1 MNLNDRLK
9 KHHITLQK
17 KYGQNFIGDPTLL
30 ARIADVC
37 SWEAH
42 DRALEIGPGA
52 GTLTRAIAERAEE
65 VLAVEIDRRL
75 APLLE
80 ETLAETENV
89 HLVFTDALK
98 ADLDR
103 LMQEELGWDGRYKLV
118 ANLPYYITTP
128 LIMHVLEDCKKVS
141 ELVIM
146 VQKEVGERLTAAPGS
161 KAYGAVTVMVQYA
174 AVATRAF
181 DVGRRAFIPAPEVD
195 STILHLVPYENR
207 PLQAK
212 DDALLRRT
220 VKAAF
225 SQRRKTLR
233 NSLQSLGLDKALI
246 ASALAEVG
254 IDDAR
259 RAETVSV
266 AEFVAL
272 ADAFYEKGGLS

>member
-17 KYGQNFIGDPTLL
+17 KYGQNFIGDPALL
-30 ARIADVC
+30 ERIATVC
-37 SWEAH
+37 DWQPG

-52 GTLTRAIAERAEE
+52 GTLTRAIAREAEG
-65 VLAVEIDRRL
+65 VLAIEIDRRL

-80 ETLAETENV
+80 ETLADCANV

-98 ADLDR
+98 ADLDA
-103 LMQEELGWDGRYKLV
+103 LMRDTLGWDGRYKLI

-128 LIMHVLEDCKKVS
+128 LIMHVLEDSEKVS

-146 VQKEVGERLTAAPGS
+146 VQKEVGERLCAAPGS

-174 AVATRAF
+174 ATVARAF
-181 DVGRRAFIPAPEVD
+181 DVGRHAFVPAPEVD
-195 STILHLVPYENR
+195 STILHLIPYEKR
-207 PLQAK
+207 PIQAQS
-212 DDALLRRT
+212 DAVLRRV

-233 NSLQSLGLDKALI
+233 NSLSSLGCDKALI
-246 ASALAEVG
+246 KQALEAASIE
-254 IDDAR
+254 DSR
-259 RAETVSV
+259 RAETLSV

-272 ADAFYEKGGLS
+272 ADAFYEGGLS

>member
-17 KYGQNFIGDPTLL
+17 KYGQNFIGDPALL
-30 ARIADVC
+30 ERIATVC
-37 SWEAH
+37 DWQPG

-52 GTLTRAIAERAEE
+52 GTLTRAIAREAEE

-80 ETLAETENV
+80 ETLADCANV

-98 ADLDR
+98 ADLDA
-103 LMQEELGWDGRYKLV
+103 LMRDTLGWDGRYKLI

-128 LIMHVLEDCKKVS
+128 LIMHVLEDSEKVS

-146 VQKEVGERLTAAPGS
+146 VQKEVGERLCAAPGS

-174 AVATRAF
+174 ATVARAF
-181 DVGRRAFIPAPEVD
+181 DVGRHAFVPAPEVD
-195 STILHLVPYENR
+195 STILHLIPYEKR
-207 PLQAK
+207 PIQAQS
-212 DDALLRRT
+212 DAVLRHI

-233 NSLQSLGLDKALI
+233 NSLSSLGCDKALI
-246 ASALAEVG
+246 RQALEAAG
-254 IDDAR
+254 IEDSR
-259 RAETVSV
+259 RAETLSV

-272 ADAFYEKGGLS
+272 ADAFYEGGLS

>member
-17 KYGQNFIGDPTLL
+17 KYGQNFIGDPALL
-30 ARIADVC
+30 ERIATVC
-37 SWEAH
+37 DWQPG

-52 GTLTRAIAERAEE
+52 GTLTRAIAREAEE

-80 ETLAETENV
+80 ETLADCANV

-98 ADLDR
+98 ADLDA
-103 LMQEELGWDGRYKLV
+103 LMRDTLGWDGRYKLI

-128 LIMHVLEDCKKVS
+128 LIMHVLEDSEKVS

-146 VQKEVGERLTAAPGS
+146 VQKEVGERLCAAPGS

-174 AVATRAF
+174 ATVARTF
-181 DVGRRAFIPAPEVD
+181 DVGRHAFVPAPEVD
-195 STILHLVPYENR
+195 STILHLIPYEKR
-207 PLQAK
+207 PIQAQS
-212 DDALLRRT
+212 DAVLRRV

-233 NSLQSLGLDKALI
+233 NSLSSLGCDKALI
-246 ASALAEVG
+246 RQALEAAG
-254 IDDAR
+254 IEDSR
-259 RAETVSV
+259 RAETLSV

-272 ADAFYEKGGLS
+272 ADAFYEGGLS

>member
-17 KYGQNFIGDPTLL
+17 KYGQNFIGDPALL
-30 ARIADVC
+30 ERIATVC
-37 SWEAH
+37 DWQPG

-52 GTLTRAIAERAEE
+52 GTLTRAIAREAEE

-80 ETLAETENV
+80 ETLADCANV

-98 ADLDR
+98 ADLDA
-103 LMQEELGWDGRYKLV
+103 LMRDTLGWDGRYKLI

-128 LIMHVLEDCKKVS
+128 LIMHVLEDSEKVS

-146 VQKEVGERLTAAPGS
+146 VQKEVGERLCAAPGS

-174 AVATRAF
+174 ATVARAF
-181 DVGRRAFIPAPEVD
+181 DVGRHAFVPAPEVD
-195 STILHLVPYENR
+195 STILHLIPYEKR
-207 PLQAK
+207 PIQAQS
-212 DDALLRRT
+212 DAVLRRV

-233 NSLQSLGLDKALI
+233 NSLSSLGCDKALI
-246 ASALAEVG
+246 RQALEAAG
-254 IDDAR
+254 IEDSR
-259 RAETVSV
+259 RAETLSV
-266 AEFVAL
+266 AEFIAL
-272 ADAFYEKGGLS
+272 ADAFYEGGLS

>member
-17 KYGQNFIGDPTLL
+17 KYGQNFIGDPALL
-30 ARIADVC
+30 ERIATVC
-37 SWEAH
+37 DWQPG

-52 GTLTRAIAERAEE
+52 GTLTRAIAREAEE

-80 ETLAETENV
+80 ETLADCANV

-98 ADLDR
+98 ADLDA
-103 LMQEELGWDGRYKLV
+103 LMRDTLGWDGRYKLI

-128 LIMHVLEDCKKVS
+128 LIMHVLEDSEKIS

-146 VQKEVGERLTAAPGS
+146 VQKEVGERLCAAPGS

-174 AVATRAF
+174 ATVARAF
-181 DVGRRAFIPAPEVD
+181 DVGRHAFVPAPEVD
-195 STILHLVPYENR
+195 STILHLIPYEKR
-207 PLQAK
+207 PIQAQS
-212 DDALLRRT
+212 DAVLRRV

-233 NSLQSLGLDKALI
+233 NSLSSLGCDKALI
-246 ASALAEVG
+246 KQALEAAG
-254 IDDAR
+254 IEDSR
-259 RAETVSV
+259 RAETLSV

-272 ADAFYEKGGLS
+272 ADAFYEGGLS

>member
-17 KYGQNFIGDPTLL
+17 KYGQNFIGDPALL
-30 ARIADVC
+30 ERIATVC
-37 SWEAH
+37 DWQPG

-52 GTLTRAIAERAEE
+52 GTLTRAIAREAEE
-65 VLAVEIDRRL
+65 VLAIEIDRRL

-80 ETLAETENV
+80 ETLADCANV

-98 ADLDR
+98 ADLDA
-103 LMQEELGWDGRYKLV
+103 LMRDTLGWDGRYKLI

-128 LIMHVLEDCKKVS
+128 LIMHVLEDSEKVS

-146 VQKEVGERLTAAPGS
+146 VQKEVGERLCAAPRS

-174 AVATRAF
+174 ATVARAF
-181 DVGRRAFIPAPEVD
+181 DVGRHAFVPAPEVD
-195 STILHLVPYENR
+195 STILHLIPYEKR
-207 PLQAK
+207 PIQAQS
-212 DDALLRRT
+212 DAVLRRV

-233 NSLQSLGLDKALI
+233 NSLSSLGCDKALI
-246 ASALAEVG
+246 KQALEAASIE
-254 IDDAR
+254 DSR
-259 RAETVSV
+259 RAETLSV

-272 ADAFYEKGGLS
+272 ADAFYEGGLS

>member
-17 KYGQNFIGDPTLL
+17 KYGQNFIGDPALL
-30 ARIADVC
+30 ERIATVC
-37 SWEAH
+37 DWQPG

-52 GTLTRAIAERAEE
+52 GTLTRAIAREAEE

-80 ETLAETENV
+80 ETLADCANV

-98 ADLDR
+98 ADLDA
-103 LMQEELGWDGRYKLV
+103 LMRDTLGWDGRYKLI

-128 LIMHVLEDCKKVS
+128 LIMHVLEGSEKVS

-146 VQKEVGERLTAAPGS
+146 VQKEVGERLCAAPGS

-174 AVATRAF
+174 ATVARAF
-181 DVGRRAFIPAPEVD
+181 DVGRHAFVPAPEVD
-195 STILHLVPYENR
+195 STILHLIPYEKR
-207 PLQAK
+207 PIQAQS
-212 DDALLRRT
+212 DAVLRRV

-233 NSLQSLGLDKALI
+233 NSLSSLGCDKALI
-246 ASALAEVG
+246 RQALEAAG
-254 IDDAR
+254 IEDSR
-259 RAETVSV
+259 RAETLSV

-272 ADAFYEKGGLS
+272 ADAFYEGGLS

>member
-17 KYGQNFIGDPTLL
+17 KYGQNFIGDPALL
-30 ARIADVC
+30 ERIATVC
-37 SWEAH
+37 DWQPG

-52 GTLTRAIAERAEE
+52 GTLTRAIAREAEE

-80 ETLAETENV
+80 ETLADCANV

-98 ADLDR
+98 ADLDA
-103 LMQEELGWDGRYKLV
+103 LMRDTLGWDGRYKLI

-128 LIMHVLEDCKKVS
+128 LIMHVLEDSEKVS

-146 VQKEVGERLTAAPGS
+146 VQKEVGERLCAAPGS

-174 AVATRAF
+174 ATVARAF
-181 DVGRRAFIPAPEVD
+181 DVGRHAFVPAPEVD
-195 STILHLVPYENR
+195 STILHLIPYEKR
-207 PLQAK
+207 PIQAQS
-212 DDALLRRT
+212 DAVLRRV

-233 NSLQSLGLDKALI
+233 NSLSSLGCDKALI
-246 ASALAEVG
+246 RQALETAG
-254 IDDAR
+254 IEDSR
-259 RAETVSV
+259 RAETLSV

-272 ADAFYEKGGLS
+272 ADAFYEGGLS

>member
-17 KYGQNFIGDPTLL
+17 KYGQNFIGDPALL
-30 ARIADVC
+30 ERIATVC
-37 SWEAH
+37 DWQPG

-52 GTLTRAIAERAEE
+52 GTLTRAIAREAEE

-80 ETLAETENV
+80 ETLADCANV

-98 ADLDR
+98 ADLDA
-103 LMQEELGWDGRYKLV
+103 LMRDTLGWDGRYKLI

-128 LIMHVLEDCKKVS
+128 LIMHVLEDSEKVS

-146 VQKEVGERLTAAPGS
+146 VQKEVGERLCAAPGS

-174 AVATRAF
+174 ATVARAF
-181 DVGRRAFIPAPEVD
+181 DVGRHAFVPAPEVD
-195 STILHLVPYENR
+195 STILHLIPYEKR
-207 PLQAK
+207 PIQAQS
-212 DDALLRRT
+212 DAVLRRV

-233 NSLQSLGLDKALI
+233 NSLSSLGCDKALVKQALEA
-246 ASALAEVG
+246 ASIE
-254 IDDAR
+254 DSR
-259 RAETVSV
+259 RAETLSV

-272 ADAFYEKGGLS
+272 ADAFYEGGLS

>member
-17 KYGQNFIGDPTLL
+17 KYGQNFIGDPALL
-30 ARIADVC
+30 ERIATVC
-37 SWEAH
+37 DWQPG

-52 GTLTRAIAERAEE
+52 GTLTRAIAREAEE

-80 ETLAETENV
+80 ETLADCANV

-98 ADLDR
+98 ADLDA
-103 LMQEELGWDGRYKLV
+103 LMRDTLGWDGRYKLI

-128 LIMHVLEDCKKVS
+128 LIMHVLEDSEKVS

-146 VQKEVGERLTAAPGS
+146 VQKEVGERLCAAPGS

-174 AVATRAF
+174 ATVARAF
-181 DVGRRAFIPAPEVD
+181 DVGRHAFVPAPEVD
-195 STILHLVPYENR
+195 STILHLIPYEKR
-207 PLQAK
+207 PIQAQS
-212 DDALLRRT
+212 DAVLRRV

-233 NSLQSLGLDKALI
+233 NSLSSLGCDKALI
-246 ASALAEVG
+246 KQALEVASIE
-254 IDDAR
+254 DSR
-259 RAETVSV
+259 RAETLSV

-272 ADAFYEKGGLS
+272 ADAFYEGGLS

>member
-17 KYGQNFIGDPTLL
+17 KYGQNFIGDPALL
-30 ARIADVC
+30 ERIATVC
-37 SWEAH
+37 DWQPG

-52 GTLTRAIAERAEE
+52 GTLTRAIAREAEE

-80 ETLAETENV
+80 ETLADCANV

-98 ADLDR
+98 ADLDA
-103 LMQEELGWDGRYKLV
+103 LMRDTLGWDGRYKLI

-128 LIMHVLEDCKKVS
+128 LIMHVLEDSEKVS

-146 VQKEVGERLTAAPGS
+146 VQKEVGERLCAAPGS

-174 AVATRAF
+174 ATVARAF
-181 DVGRRAFIPAPEVD
+181 DVGRHAFVPAPEVD
-195 STILHLVPYENR
+195 STILHLIPYEKR
-207 PLQAK
+207 PIQAQN
-212 DDALLRRT
+212 DTVLRRV

-233 NSLQSLGLDKALI
+233 NSLSSLGCDKALI
-246 ASALAEVG
+246 KQALEAASIE
-254 IDDAR
+254 DSR
-259 RAETVSV
+259 RAETLSV

-272 ADAFYEKGGLS
+272 ADAFYEGGLS

>member
-17 KYGQNFIGDPTLL
+17 KYGQNFIGDPALL
-30 ARIADVC
+30 ERIATVC
-37 SWEAH
+37 DWQPG

-52 GTLTRAIAERAEE
+52 GTLTRAIAREAEE

-80 ETLAETENV
+80 ETLADCANV

-98 ADLDR
+98 ADLDA
-103 LMQEELGWDGRYKLV
+103 LMRDTLGWDGRYKLI

-128 LIMHVLEDCKKVS
+128 LIMHVLEDSEKVS

-146 VQKEVGERLTAAPGS
+146 VQKEVGERLCAAPGS

-174 AVATRAF
+174 ATVARAF
-181 DVGRRAFIPAPEVD
+181 DVGRHAFAPAPEVD
-195 STILHLVPYENR
+195 STILHLIPYEKR
-207 PLQAK
+207 PIQAQS
-212 DDALLRRT
+212 DAVLRRV

-233 NSLQSLGLDKALI
+233 NSLSSLGCDKALI
-246 ASALAEVG
+246 KQALEAASIE
-254 IDDAR
+254 DSR
-259 RAETVSV
+259 RAETLSV

-272 ADAFYEKGGLS
+272 ADAFYEGGLS

>member
-17 KYGQNFIGDPTLL
+17 KYGQNFIGDPALL
-30 ARIADVC
+30 ERIATVC
-37 SWEAH
+37 DWQPG

-52 GTLTRAIAERAEE
+52 GTLTRAIAREAEG
-65 VLAVEIDRRL
+65 VLAIEIDRRL

-80 ETLAETENV
+80 ETLADCANV

-98 ADLDR
+98 ADLDA
-103 LMQEELGWDGRYKLV
+103 LMRDTLGWDGRYKLI

-128 LIMHVLEDCKKVS
+128 LIMHVLEDSEKVS

-146 VQKEVGERLTAAPGS
+146 VQKEVGERLCAAPGS

-174 AVATRAF
+174 ATVARAF
-181 DVGRRAFIPAPEVD
+181 DVGRHAFVPAPEVD
-195 STILHLVPYENR
+195 STILHLIPYEKR
-207 PLQAK
+207 PIQAQS
-212 DDALLRRT
+212 DAVLRRV

-233 NSLQSLGLDKALI
+233 NSLSSLGCDKALI
-246 ASALAEVG
+246 KQALEAAG
-254 IDDAR
+254 IEDSR
-259 RAETVSV
+259 RAETLSV

-272 ADAFYEKGGLS
+272 ADAFYEGGLS

>member
-17 KYGQNFIGDPTLL
+17 KYGQNFIGDPALL
-30 ARIADVC
+30 ERIATVC
-37 SWEAH
+37 DWQPG

-52 GTLTRAIAERAEE
+52 GTLTRAIAPEAEE

-80 ETLAETENV
+80 ETLADCANV

-98 ADLDR
+98 ADLDA
-103 LMQEELGWDGRYKLV
+103 LMRDTLGWDGRYKLI

-128 LIMHVLEDCKKVS
+128 LIMHVLEDSEKVS

-146 VQKEVGERLTAAPGS
+146 VQKEVGERLCAAPGS

-174 AVATRAF
+174 ATVARAF
-181 DVGRRAFIPAPEVD
+181 DVGRHAFVPAPEVD
-195 STILHLVPYENR
+195 STILHLIPYEKR
-207 PLQAK
+207 PIQAQS
-212 DDALLRRT
+212 DAVLRRV

-233 NSLQSLGLDKALI
+233 NSLSSLGCDKALI
-246 ASALAEVG
+246 KQALEAADIE
-254 IDDAR
+254 DSR
-259 RAETVSV
+259 RAETLSV

-272 ADAFYEKGGLS
+272 ADAFYEGGLS

>member
-17 KYGQNFIGDPTLL
+17 KYGQNFIGDPALL
-30 ARIADVC
+30 ERIATVC
-37 SWEAH
+37 DWQPG

-52 GTLTRAIAERAEE
+52 GTLTRAITREAEE

-80 ETLAETENV
+80 ETLADCANV

-98 ADLDR
+98 ADLDA
-103 LMQEELGWDGRYKLV
+103 LMRDTLGWDGLYKLI

-128 LIMHVLEDCKKVS
+128 LIMHVLEDSEKVS

-146 VQKEVGERLTAAPGS
+146 VQKEVGERLCAAPGS

-174 AVATRAF
+174 ATVARAF
-181 DVGRRAFIPAPEVD
+181 DVGRHAFVPAPEVD
-195 STILHLVPYENR
+195 STILHLIPYEKR
-207 PLQAK
+207 PIQAQS
-212 DDALLRRT
+212 DAVLRRV

-233 NSLQSLGLDKALI
+233 NSLSSLGCDKALI
-246 ASALAEVG
+246 KQALEAASIE
-254 IDDAR
+254 DSR
-259 RAETVSV
+259 RAETLSV

-272 ADAFYEKGGLS
+272 ADAFYEGGLS

>member
-17 KYGQNFIGDPTLL
+17 KYGQNFIGDPALL
-30 ARIADVC
+30 ERIATVC
-37 SWEAH
+37 DWQPG

-52 GTLTRAIAERAEE
+52 GTLTRAIAREAEE

-80 ETLAETENV
+80 ETLADCANV

-98 ADLDR
+98 ADLDA
-103 LMQEELGWDGRYKLV
+103 LMRDTLGWDGRYKLI

-128 LIMHVLEDCKKVS
+128 LIMHVLEDSEKVS

-146 VQKEVGERLTAAPGS
+146 VQKEVGERLCAAPGS

-174 AVATRAF
+174 ATVARAF
-181 DVGRRAFIPAPEVD
+181 DVGRHAFVPAPEVD
-195 STILHLVPYENR
+195 STILHLIPYEKR
-207 PLQAK
+207 PIQAQS
-212 DDALLRRT
+212 DAVLRRV

-233 NSLQSLGLDKALI
+233 NSLSSLGCDKALI
-246 ASALAEVG
+246 NQALEAASIE
-254 IDDAR
+254 DSR
-259 RAETVSV
+259 RAETLSV

-272 ADAFYEKGGLS
+272 ADAFYEGGLS

>member
-17 KYGQNFIGDPTLL
+17 KYGQNFIGDPALL
-30 ARIADVC
+30 ERIATVC
-37 SWEAH
+37 DWQPG

-52 GTLTRAIAERAEE
+52 GTLTRAIAREAEE

-80 ETLAETENV
+80 ETLADCANV

-98 ADLDR
+98 AGLDA
-103 LMQEELGWDGRYKLV
+103 LMRDTLGWDGRYKLI

-128 LIMHVLEDCKKVS
+128 LIMHVLEDSEKVS

-146 VQKEVGERLTAAPGS
+146 VQKEVGERLCAAPGS

-174 AVATRAF
+174 ATVARAF
-181 DVGRRAFIPAPEVD
+181 DVGRHAFVPAPEVD
-195 STILHLVPYENR
+195 STILHLIPYEKR
-207 PLQAK
+207 PIQAQS
-212 DDALLRRT
+212 DAVLRRV

-233 NSLQSLGLDKALI
+233 NSLSSLGCDKALI
-246 ASALAEVG
+246 KQALEAASIE
-254 IDDAR
+254 DSR
-259 RAETVSV
+259 RAETLSV

-272 ADAFYEKGGLS
+272 ADAFYEGGLS

>member
-17 KYGQNFIGDPTLL
+17 KYGQNFIGDPALL
-30 ARIADVC
+30 ERIATVC
-37 SWEAH
+37 DWQPD

-52 GTLTRAIAERAEE
+52 GTLTRAIAREAEE

-80 ETLAETENV
+80 ETLADCANV

-98 ADLDR
+98 ADLDA
-103 LMQEELGWDGRYKLV
+103 LMRDTLGWDGRYKLI

-128 LIMHVLEDCKKVS
+128 LIMHVLEDSEKVS

-146 VQKEVGERLTAAPGS
+146 VQKEVGERLCAAPRS

-174 AVATRAF
+174 ATVARAF
-181 DVGRRAFIPAPEVD
+181 DVGRHAFVPAPEVD
-195 STILHLVPYENR
+195 STILHLIPYEKR
-207 PLQAK
+207 PIQAQS
-212 DDALLRRT
+212 DAVLRRV

-233 NSLQSLGLDKALI
+233 NSLSSLGCDKALI
-246 ASALAEVG
+246 KQALEAAG
-254 IDDAR
+254 IEDSR
-259 RAETVSV
+259 RAETLSV

-272 ADAFYEKGGLS
+272 ADAFYEGGLS

>member
-17 KYGQNFIGDPTLL
+17 KYGQNFIDDPALL
-30 ARIADVC
+30 ERIATVC
-37 SWEAH
+37 DWQPG

-52 GTLTRAIAERAEE
+52 GTLARAIAREAEE

-75 APLLE
+75 TPLLE
-80 ETLAETENV
+80 ETLADCANV

-98 ADLDR
+98 ADLDA
-103 LMQEELGWDGRYKLV
+103 LMRDTLGWDGRYKLI

-128 LIMHVLEDCKKVS
+128 LIMHVLEDSEKVS

-146 VQKEVGERLTAAPGS
+146 VQKEVGERLCAAPGS

-174 AVATRAF
+174 ATVARAF
-181 DVGRRAFIPAPEVD
+181 DVGRHAFVPAPEVD
-195 STILHLVPYENR
+195 STILHLIPYEKR
-207 PLQAK
+207 PIQAQS
-212 DDALLRRT
+212 DAVLRRV

-233 NSLQSLGLDKALI
+233 NSLSSLGCDKALI
-246 ASALAEVG
+246 KQALEAASIE
-254 IDDAR
+254 DSR
-259 RAETVSV
+259 RAETLSV

-272 ADAFYEKGGLS
+272 ADAFCEGGLS

>member
-17 KYGQNFIGDPTLL
+17 KYGQNFIGDPALL
-30 ARIADVC
+30 ERIATVC
-37 SWEAH
+37 DWQPG

-52 GTLTRAIAERAEE
+52 GTLTRAIAREAEE

-80 ETLAETENV
+80 ETLADCANV

-98 ADLDR
+98 ADLDA
-103 LMQEELGWDGRYKLV
+103 LMRDTLGWEGRYKLI

-128 LIMHVLEDCKKVS
+128 LIMHVLEDSEKVS

-146 VQKEVGERLTAAPGS
+146 VQKEVGERLCAAPRS

-174 AVATRAF
+174 ATVARAF
-181 DVGRRAFIPAPEVD
+181 DVGRHAFVPAPEVD
-195 STILHLVPYENR
+195 STILRLIPYEKR
-207 PLQAK
+207 PIQAQS
-212 DDALLRRT
+212 DAVLRRV

-233 NSLQSLGLDKALI
+233 NSLSSLGCDKALI
-246 ASALAEVG
+246 RQALEAAG
-254 IDDAR
+254 IEDSR
-259 RAETVSV
+259 RAETLSV

-272 ADAFYEKGGLS
+272 ADAFYEGGLS

>member
-17 KYGQNFIGDPTLL
+17 KYGQNFIGDPALL
-30 ARIADVC
+30 ERIATVC
-37 SWEAH
+37 DWQPG

-52 GTLTRAIAERAEE
+52 GTLTRAIAREAEE

-80 ETLAETENV
+80 ETLADCANV

-98 ADLDR
+98 ADLDA
-103 LMQEELGWDGRYKLV
+103 LMRDTLGWDGRYKLI

-128 LIMHVLEDCKKVS
+128 LIMHVLEDSEKVS

-146 VQKEVGERLTAAPGS
+146 VQKEVGERLCAAPGS

-174 AVATRAF
+174 ATVARAF
-181 DVGRRAFIPAPEVD
+181 DVGRHAFVPAPEVD
-195 STILHLVPYENR
+195 STILHLIPYEKR
-207 PLQAK
+207 PIQAQS
-212 DDALLRRT
+212 DAVLRRI

-233 NSLQSLGLDKALI
+233 NSLSSLGCDKALI
-246 ASALAEVG
+246 KQALEAAG
-254 IDDAR
+254 IEDSR
-259 RAETVSV
+259 RAETLSV

-272 ADAFYEKGGLS
+272 ADAFYEGGLS

>member
-17 KYGQNFIGDPTLL
+17 KYGQNFIGDPVLL
-30 ARIADVC
+30 ERIATVC
-37 SWEAH
+37 DWQPG

-52 GTLTRAIAERAEE
+52 GTLTRAIAREAEE

-80 ETLAETENV
+80 ETLADCDNV

-98 ADLDR
+98 ADLDA
-103 LMQEELGWDGRYKLV
+103 LMRDTLGWDGRYKLI

-128 LIMHVLEDCKKVS
+128 LIMHVLEDSEKVS

-146 VQKEVGERLTAAPGS
+146 VQKEVGERLCAAPGS

-174 AVATRAF
+174 ATVARAF
-181 DVGRRAFIPAPEVD
+181 DVGRHAFVPAPEVD
-195 STILHLVPYENR
+195 STILHLIPYEKR
-207 PLQAK
+207 PIQAQS
-212 DDALLRRT
+212 DAVLRRV

-233 NSLQSLGLDKALI
+233 NSLSSLGCDKALI
-246 ASALAEVG
+246 RQALEAAG
-254 IDDAR
+254 IEDSR
-259 RAETVSV
+259 RAETLSV

-272 ADAFYEKGGLS
+272 ADAFYEGGLS

>member
-17 KYGQNFIGDPTLL
+17 KYGQNFIGDPALL
-30 ARIADVC
+30 ERIATVC
-37 SWEAH
+37 DWQPG

-52 GTLTRAIAERAEE
+52 GTLTRAIAREAEE
-65 VLAVEIDRRL
+65 VLAIEIDRRL

-80 ETLAETENV
+80 ETLADCANV

-98 ADLDR
+98 VDLDA
-103 LMQEELGWDGRYKLV
+103 LMRDTLGWDGRYKLI

-128 LIMHVLEDCKKVS
+128 LIMHVLEDSEKVS

-146 VQKEVGERLTAAPGS
+146 VQKEVGERLCAAPGS

-174 AVATRAF
+174 ATVARAF
-181 DVGRRAFIPAPEVD
+181 DVGRHAFVPAPEVD
-195 STILHLVPYENR
+195 STILHLIPYEKR
-207 PLQAK
+207 PIQAQS
-212 DDALLRRT
+212 DAVLRRV

-233 NSLQSLGLDKALI
+233 NSLSSLGCDKALI
-246 ASALAEVG
+246 KQALEAASIE
-254 IDDAR
+254 DSR
-259 RAETVSV
+259 RAETLSV

-272 ADAFYEKGGLS
+272 ADAFYEGGLS

>member
-17 KYGQNFIGDPTLL
+17 KYGQNFIGDPALL
-30 ARIADVC
+30 ERIATVC
-37 SWEAH
+37 DWQPG

-52 GTLTRAIAERAEE
+52 GTLTRAIAREAEE

-80 ETLAETENV
+80 ETLADCANV

-98 ADLDR
+98 ADLDA
-103 LMQEELGWDGRYKLV
+103 LMRDTLGWDGLYKLI

-128 LIMHVLEDCKKVS
+128 LIMHVLEDSEKVS

-146 VQKEVGERLTAAPGS
+146 VQKEVGERLCAAPGS

-174 AVATRAF
+174 ATVARAF
-181 DVGRRAFIPAPEVD
+181 DVGRHAFVPAPEVD
-195 STILHLVPYENR
+195 STILHLIPYEKR
-207 PLQAK
+207 PIQAQS
-212 DDALLRRT
+212 DAVLRRV

-233 NSLQSLGLDKALI
+233 NSLSSLGCDKALI
-246 ASALAEVG
+246 KQALETAG
-254 IDDAR
+254 IEDSR
-259 RAETVSV
+259 RAETLSV

-272 ADAFYEKGGLS
+272 ADAFYEGGLS

>member
-17 KYGQNFIGDPTLL
+17 KYGQNFIGDPALL
-30 ARIADVC
+30 ERIATVC
-37 SWEAH
+37 DWQPG

-52 GTLTRAIAERAEE
+52 GTLTRAIAREAEE

-80 ETLAETENV
+80 ETLADCANV

-98 ADLDR
+98 ADLDA
-103 LMQEELGWDGRYKLV
+103 LMRDTLGWDGRYKLI

-128 LIMHVLEDCKKVS
+128 LIMHVLEGSEKVS

-146 VQKEVGERLTAAPGS
+146 VQKEVGERLCAAPGS

-174 AVATRAF
+174 ATVARAF
-181 DVGRRAFIPAPEVD
+181 DVGRHAFVPAPEVD
-195 STILHLVPYENR
+195 STILHLIPYEKR
-207 PLQAK
+207 PIQAQS
-212 DDALLRRT
+212 DAVLRRV

-233 NSLQSLGLDKALI
+233 NSLSSLGCDKALI
-246 ASALAEVG
+246 KQALEAASIE
-254 IDDAR
+254 DSR
-259 RAETVSV
+259 RAETLSV

-272 ADAFYEKGGLS
+272 ADAFYEGGLS

>member
-17 KYGQNFIGDPTLL
+17 KYGQNFIGDPALL
-30 ARIADVC
+30 ERIATVC
-37 SWEAH
+37 DWQPG

-52 GTLTRAIAERAEE
+52 GTLTRAIAREAEE
-65 VLAVEIDRRL
+65 VLAIEIDRRL

-80 ETLAETENV
+80 ETLADCANV

-98 ADLDR
+98 ADLDA
-103 LMQEELGWDGRYKLV
+103 LMRDTLGWDGRYKLI

-128 LIMHVLEDCKKVS
+128 LIMHVLEDSEKVS

-146 VQKEVGERLTAAPGS
+146 VQKEVGERLCAAPGS

-174 AVATRAF
+174 ATVARAF
-181 DVGRRAFIPAPEVD
+181 DVGRHVFVPAPEVD
-195 STILHLVPYENR
+195 STILHLIPYEKR
-207 PLQAK
+207 PIQAQS
-212 DDALLRRT
+212 DAVLRRV

-233 NSLQSLGLDKALI
+233 NSLSSLGCDKALI
-246 ASALAEVG
+246 KQALEAASIE
-254 IDDAR
+254 DSR
-259 RAETVSV
+259 RAETLSV

-272 ADAFYEKGGLS
+272 ADAFYEGGLS

>member
-17 KYGQNFIGDPTLL
+17 KYGQNFIGDPALL
-30 ARIADVC
+30 ERIATVC
-37 SWEAH
+37 DWQPG

-52 GTLTRAIAERAEE
+52 GTLTRAIAREAEE

-80 ETLAETENV
+80 ETHADCANV

-98 ADLDR
+98 ADLDA
-103 LMQEELGWDGRYKLV
+103 LMRDTLGWDGRYKLI

-128 LIMHVLEDCKKVS
+128 LIMHVLEDSEKVS

-146 VQKEVGERLTAAPGS
+146 VQKEVGERLCAAPGS

-174 AVATRAF
+174 ATVARAF
-181 DVGRRAFIPAPEVD
+181 DVGRHAFVPAPEVD
-195 STILHLVPYENR
+195 STILHLIPYEKR
-207 PLQAK
+207 PIQAQS
-212 DDALLRRT
+212 DAVLRRV

-233 NSLQSLGLDKALI
+233 NSLSSLGCDKALI
-246 ASALAEVG
+246 KQALEAASIE
-254 IDDAR
+254 DSR
-259 RAETVSV
+259 RAETLSV

-272 ADAFYEKGGLS
+272 ADAFYEGGLS

>member
-17 KYGQNFIGDPTLL
+17 KYGQNFIGDPALL
-30 ARIADVC
+30 ERIATVC
-37 SWEAH
+37 DWQPG

-52 GTLTRAIAERAEE
+52 GTLTRAIAREAEE

-80 ETLAETENV
+80 ETLADCANV

-98 ADLDR
+98 ADLDA
-103 LMQEELGWDGRYKLV
+103 LMCDTLGWDGRYKLI

-128 LIMHVLEDCKKVS
+128 LIMHVLEDSEKVS

-146 VQKEVGERLTAAPGS
+146 VQKEVGERLCAAPGS

-174 AVATRAF
+174 ATVARAF
-181 DVGRRAFIPAPEVD
+181 DVGRHAFVPAPEVD
-195 STILHLVPYENR
+195 STILHLIPYEKR
-207 PLQAK
+207 PIQAQS
-212 DDALLRRT
+212 DAVLRRV

-233 NSLQSLGLDKALI
+233 NSLSSLGCDKALI
-246 ASALAEVG
+246 KQALEAASIE
-254 IDDAR
+254 DSR
-259 RAETVSV
+259 RAETLSV

-272 ADAFYEKGGLS
+272 ADAFYEGGLS

>member
-17 KYGQNFIGDPTLL
+17 KYGQNFIGDPALL
-30 ARIADVC
+30 ERIATVC
-37 SWEAH
+37 DWQLG

-52 GTLTRAIAERAEE
+52 GTLTRAIAREAEE

-80 ETLAETENV
+80 ETLADCANV

-98 ADLDR
+98 ADLDA
-103 LMQEELGWDGRYKLV
+103 LMRDTLGWDGRYKLI

-128 LIMHVLEDCKKVS
+128 LIMHVLEDSEKVS

-146 VQKEVGERLTAAPGS
+146 VQKEVGERLCAAPGS

-174 AVATRAF
+174 ATVARAF
-181 DVGRRAFIPAPEVD
+181 DVGRHAFVPAPEVD
-195 STILHLVPYENR
+195 STILHLIPYEKR
-207 PLQAK
+207 PIQAQS
-212 DDALLRRT
+212 DAVLRRV

-233 NSLQSLGLDKALI
+233 NSLSSLGCDKPLIKQALEA
-246 ASALAEVG
+246 ASIE
-254 IDDAR
+254 DSR
-259 RAETVSV
+259 RAETLSV

-272 ADAFYEKGGLS
+272 ADAFYEGGLS

>member
-17 KYGQNFIGDPTLL
+17 KYGQNFIGDPALL
-30 ARIADVC
+30 ERIAKVC
-37 SWEAH
+37 DWQPG

-52 GTLTRAIAERAEE
+52 GTLTRAIAREAEE

-80 ETLAETENV
+80 ETLADCANV

-98 ADLDR
+98 ADLDA
-103 LMQEELGWDGRYKLV
+103 LMRDTLGWDGRYKLI

-128 LIMHVLEDCKKVS
+128 LIMHVLEGSEKVS

-146 VQKEVGERLTAAPGS
+146 VQKEVGERLCAAPGS

-174 AVATRAF
+174 ATVARAF
-181 DVGRRAFIPAPEVD
+181 DVGRHAFVPAPEVD
-195 STILHLVPYENR
+195 STILHLIPYEKR
-207 PLQAK
+207 PIQAQS
-212 DDALLRRT
+212 DAVLRRV

-233 NSLQSLGLDKALI
+233 NSLSSLGCDKALI
-246 ASALAEVG
+246 KQALEAASIE
-254 IDDAR
+254 DSR
-259 RAETVSV
+259 RAETLSV

-272 ADAFYEKGGLS
+272 ADAFYEGGLS

>member
-17 KYGQNFIGDPTLL
+17 KYGQNFIGDPALL
-30 ARIADVC
+30 ERIATVC
-37 SWEAH
+37 DWQPG

-52 GTLTRAIAERAEE
+52 GTLTRAIAREAEE

-80 ETLAETENV
+80 ETLADCANV

-98 ADLDR
+98 ADLDA
-103 LMQEELGWDGRYKLV
+103 LMRDTLGWDGRYKLI

-128 LIMHVLEDCKKVS
+128 LIMHVLEDSEKVS

-146 VQKEVGERLTAAPGS
+146 VQKEVGERLCAAPGS

-174 AVATRAF
+174 ATVARAF
-181 DVGRRAFIPAPEVD
+181 DVGRHAFVPAPEVD
-195 STILHLVPYENR
+195 STILHLIPYEKR
-207 PLQAK
+207 PIQAQS
-212 DDALLRRT
+212 DAVLRRV

-233 NSLQSLGLDKALI
+233 NSLSCLGCDKALI
-246 ASALAEVG
+246 RQALETAG
-254 IDDAR
+254 IEDSR
-259 RAETVSV
+259 RAETLSV

-272 ADAFYEKGGLS
+272 ADAFYEGGLS

>member
-17 KYGQNFIGDPTLL
+17 KYGQNFIGDPALL
-30 ARIADVC
+30 ERIATVC
-37 SWEAH
+37 DWQPG

-52 GTLTRAIAERAEE
+52 GTLTRAIAREAEE
-65 VLAVEIDRRL
+65 VLAIEIDRRL

-80 ETLAETENV
+80 ETLADCANV

-98 ADLDR
+98 ADLDA
-103 LMQEELGWDGRYKLV
+103 LMRDTLGWDGRYKLI

-128 LIMHVLEDCKKVS
+128 LIMHVLEDSEKVS

-146 VQKEVGERLTAAPGS
+146 VQKEVGERLCAAPGS

-174 AVATRAF
+174 ATVARAF
-181 DVGRRAFIPAPEVD
+181 DVGRHAFVPAPEVD
-195 STILHLVPYENR
+195 STILHLIPYEKR
-207 PLQAK
+207 PIQAQS
-212 DDALLRRT
+212 DAGLRRV

-233 NSLQSLGLDKALI
+233 NSLSSLGCDKALI
-246 ASALAEVG
+246 RQALEAAG
-254 IDDAR
+254 IEDSR
-259 RAETVSV
+259 RAETLSV

-272 ADAFYEKGGLS
+272 ADAFYEGGLS

>member
-17 KYGQNFIGDPTLL
+17 KYGQNFIGDPALL
-30 ARIADVC
+30 ERIATVC
-37 SWEAH
+37 DWQPG

-52 GTLTRAIAERAEE
+52 GTLTRAIAREAEE

-80 ETLAETENV
+80 ETLAACANV

-98 ADLDR
+98 ADLDA
-103 LMQEELGWDGRYKLV
+103 LMRDTLGWDGRYKLI

-128 LIMHVLEDCKKVS
+128 LIMHVLEDSEKVS

-146 VQKEVGERLTAAPGS
+146 VQKEVGERLCAAPGS

-174 AVATRAF
+174 ATVARAF
-181 DVGRRAFIPAPEVD
+181 DVGRHAFVPAPEVD
-195 STILHLVPYENR
+195 STILHLIPYEKR
-207 PLQAK
+207 PIQAQS
-212 DDALLRRT
+212 DAVLRRV

-233 NSLQSLGLDKALI
+233 NSLSSLGCDKALI
-246 ASALAEVG
+246 KQALEAASIE
-254 IDDAR
+254 DSR
-259 RAETVSV
+259 RAETLSV

-272 ADAFYEKGGLS
+272 ADAFYEGGLS

>member
-17 KYGQNFIGDPTLL
+17 KYGQNFIGDPALL
-30 ARIADVC
+30 ERIATVC
-37 SWEAH
+37 DWQPG

-52 GTLTRAIAERAEE
+52 GTLTRAIAREAEE

-80 ETLAETENV
+80 ETLADCANV

-98 ADLDR
+98 ADLDA
-103 LMQEELGWDGRYKLV
+103 LMRDTLGWDGRYKLI

-128 LIMHVLEDCKKVS
+128 LIMHVLEGSEKVS

-146 VQKEVGERLTAAPGS
+146 VQKEVGERLCAAPGS
-161 KAYGAVTVMVQYA
+161 KAYGSVTVMVQYA
-174 AVATRAF
+174 ATVARAF
-181 DVGRRAFIPAPEVD
+181 DVGRHAFVPAPEVD
-195 STILHLVPYENR
+195 STILHLIPYEKR
-207 PLQAK
+207 PIQAQS
-212 DDALLRRT
+212 DAVLRRV

-233 NSLQSLGLDKALI
+233 NSLSSLGCDKALI
-246 ASALAEVG
+246 KQALEAAG
-254 IDDAR
+254 IEDSR
-259 RAETVSV
+259 RAETLSV

-272 ADAFYEKGGLS
+272 ADAFYEGGLS

>member
-17 KYGQNFIGDPTLL
+17 KYGQNFIGDPALL
-30 ARIADVC
+30 ERIATVC
-37 SWEAH
+37 DWQPG

-52 GTLTRAIAERAEE
+52 GTLTRAIAREAEE

-80 ETLAETENV
+80 ETLADCANV

-98 ADLDR
+98 ADLDA
-103 LMQEELGWDGRYKLV
+103 LMRDTLGWDGRYKLI

-128 LIMHVLEDCKKVS
+128 LIMHVLEDSEKVS

-146 VQKEVGERLTAAPGS
+146 VQKEVGERLCAAPGS

-174 AVATRAF
+174 ATVARAF
-181 DVGRRAFIPAPEVD
+181 DVGRHAFVPAPEVD
-195 STILHLVPYENR
+195 STILHLIPYEKR
-207 PLQAK
+207 PIQAQS
-212 DDALLRRT
+212 DAVLRRV

-233 NSLQSLGLDKALI
+233 NSLSSLGCDKALI
-246 ASALAEVG
+246 KQALEAAG
-254 IDDAR
+254 IEDFR
-259 RAETVSV
+259 RAETLSV

-272 ADAFYEKGGLS
+272 ADAFYEGGLS

>member
-17 KYGQNFIGDPTLL
+17 KYGQNFIGDPALL
-30 ARIADVC
+30 ERIATVC
-37 SWEAH
+37 DWQPG

-52 GTLTRAIAERAEE
+52 GTLTRAIAREAEE

-80 ETLAETENV
+80 ETLADCANV

-98 ADLDR
+98 ADLDA
-103 LMQEELGWDGRYKLV
+103 LMRDTLGWDGRYKLI

-128 LIMHVLEDCKKVS
+128 LIMHMLEDSEKVS

-146 VQKEVGERLTAAPGS
+146 VQKEVGERLCAAPGS

-174 AVATRAF
+174 ATVARAF
-181 DVGRRAFIPAPEVD
+181 DVGRHAFVPAPEVD
-195 STILHLVPYENR
+195 STILHLIPYEKR
-207 PLQAK
+207 PIQAQS
-212 DDALLRRT
+212 DAVLRRV

-233 NSLQSLGLDKALI
+233 NSLSSLGCDKALI
-246 ASALAEVG
+246 KQALEAAG
-254 IDDAR
+254 IEDSR
-259 RAETVSV
+259 RAETLSV

-272 ADAFYEKGGLS
+272 ADAFYEGGLS